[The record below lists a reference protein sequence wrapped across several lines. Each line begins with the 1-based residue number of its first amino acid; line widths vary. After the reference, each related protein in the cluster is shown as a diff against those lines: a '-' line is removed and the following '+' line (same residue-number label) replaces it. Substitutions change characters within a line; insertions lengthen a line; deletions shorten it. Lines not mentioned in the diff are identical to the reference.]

1 VKCDV
6 ARRWSQI
13 SAYKQEIPVVQR
25 TTIRL
30 GTFALLLV
38 PIVCGEYPQRYAY
51 AQSPAAQDGAA
62 AAEQKTSTR
71 KLTKA
76 QKIAL
81 AVSAGPLQITKNA
94 TISDMLGMPGEQH
107 EKLREG
113 TNGWVCYASI
123 PQPMC
128 LDKQWQEW
136 AEAWMTKREPKID
149 GPGVAYMLRGDNG
162 ASNTDPWAK
171 APTV

>member
-1 VKCDV
+1 L
-6 ARRWSQI
+6 SQI
-13 SAYKQEIPVVQR
+13 SAGKQEIAMFQKTASR
-25 TTIRL
+25 F
-30 GTFALLLV
+30 GSFALVVVSIL
-38 PIVCGEYPQRYAY
+38 CGQYAQRHAY
-51 AQSPAAQDGAA
+51 AQAPAAQDGRA
-62 AAEQKTSTR
+62 AAEQKDPGP

-94 TISDMLGMPGEQH
+94 TISDMPGMPGEQH

-113 TNGWVCYASI
+113 TNGWVCYASS
-123 PQPMC
+123 PEPMC

-149 GPGVAYMLRGDNG
+149 GTGVAYMLRGDNG

-171 APTV
+171 ASHS